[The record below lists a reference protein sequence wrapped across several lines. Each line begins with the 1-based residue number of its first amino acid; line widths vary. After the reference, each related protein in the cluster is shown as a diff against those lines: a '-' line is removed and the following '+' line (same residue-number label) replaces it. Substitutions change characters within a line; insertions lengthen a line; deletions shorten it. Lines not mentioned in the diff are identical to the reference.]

1 MGTECV
7 IDEGRGITKQAERKR
22 QTERNR
28 ENLEKDT
35 VMRRRW
41 EGGRQTEREMSRMQ

>member
-28 ENLEKDT
+28 ENLET
-35 VMRRRW
+35 VMQRLW